1 MFCRFRN
8 VAATTDY
15 IFPPCP
21 TLHSILNLFSSSIQ
35 LKSTFILNYHLIF
48 VSNLIHAQT
57 YDTCFQVLHYS
68 SGWHVLWG
76 RCCPIS
82 CWWELNV
89 PALWFILYFDYF
101 NQEKGIKRNG
111 YNIKFFLFKITNTLF
126 LLAIGEGKHA
136 LKSSLVLFISQ
147 LKTMIF
153 GIKASY
159 LWFCWT

>member
-57 YDTCFQVLHYS
+57 YDTCFRVLHYS

-82 CWWELNV
+82 CRRGLNV
-89 PALWFILYFDYF
+89 PALWLILYFDYF

-111 YNIKFFLFKITNTLF
+111 YNVKIILVQNNKYTIFVSDRRRETCFKIQF
-126 LLAIGEGKHA
+126 G
-136 LKSSLVLFISQ
+136 FIYIS
-147 LKTMIF
+147 
-153 GIKASY
+153 A
-159 LWFCWT
+159 